1 MRIAFRE
8 QIEAVDARSEAERRP
23 GYDLIERAGGLL
35 AKAVS
40 EEAQKVVRRDVILY
54 CGPGKNGADGYRAAL
69 ALKKAGYET
78 LCVAPGGDAR
88 NRAAG
93 YAASLYLSSGGRIVS
108 SIPAETAEKAGLLVD
123 SLFGTGLS
131 RAVEGPYALAVDV
144 MNRSGRPVIA
154 TDLPSGIEADSG
166 RVLGCAVRAVRTVTF
181 TMPKPAH
188 FLAHG
193 LVGRLTVADIGI
205 PEDIVSSCGP
215 YPVAFE
221 EENAAALLPR
231 RTDDTHKGH
240 YGKAVLFAGG
250 HAYSG
255 AASLAARA
263 AIRSGAGL
271 VWACVPRAV
280 YPTVA
285 AAAHE
290 AITYPL
296 ADYPDGSV
304 AYPALSDPRLRK
316 ILHDADSFAAGSGL
330 IPGPGAK
337 RLLGILL
344 RSGKKLVL
352 DAGMLNFLTL
362 GRGEDGEPRITFG
375 DEPLHENVILTPHRG
390 ELARIFGKDPAE
402 EGESPL
408 SLASRIARASGV
420 VVVLKGHRTVTAA
433 PDGRIALNTT
443 GNPGMARGGSG
454 DALAGTI
461 AGLAARMGPFEA
473 AALGVW
479 LNGRAG
485 DLCRDRIG
493 ENGMTPENVIESL
506 GEAAQSAGKESSLT

>member
-1 MRIAFRE
+1 VRIAFRR

-23 GYDLIERAGGLL
+23 GYDLIERAGALL

-69 ALKKAGYET
+69 ALKNAGYET
-78 LCVAPGGDAR
+78 LCVAPGGEVR
-88 NRAAG
+88 NREAGAA
-93 YAASLYLSSGGRIVS
+93 AALYLAAGGRIVS
-108 SIPAETAEKAGLLVD
+108 SISAETAEKAGLLVD
-123 SLFGTGLS
+123 ALFGTGLS
-131 RAVEGPYALAVDV
+131 RPLEGAYALAVEK
-144 MNRSGRPVIA
+144 MNLSGRPVIA
-154 TDLPSGIEADSG
+154 ADLPSGIEADSG
-166 RVLGCAVRAVRTVTF
+166 RILGTAVRADRTVTF
-181 TMPKPAH
+181 TLPKPAH
-188 FLAHG
+188 YLAHSM
-193 LVGRLTVADIGI
+193 VGELTVADIGI
-205 PEDIVSSCGP
+205 PEDILSSCGP
-215 YPVAFE
+215 YPMAFDGDS
-221 EENAAALLPR
+221 ARILLPR
-231 RTDDTHKGH
+231 RADDTHKGQ

-250 HAYSG
+250 KAYSG

-263 AIRSGAGL
+263 AVRSGAGL

-280 YPTVA
+280 YPAVA

-290 AITYPL
+290 AITFPL
-296 ADYPDGSV
+296 ADYPDGSI
-304 AYPALSDPRLRK
+304 AYPALSDPRLLK
-316 ILHDADSFAAGSGL
+316 IISDADSFAAGSGL

-337 RLLGILL
+337 RLLRVLI
-344 RSGKKLVL
+344 RNKKKLVL
-352 DAGMLNFLTL
+352 DAGMLNFLSSSQ
-362 GRGEDGEPRITFG
+362 RDGSDARILFE

-390 ELARIFGKDPAE
+390 ELARIFGGDPAE
-402 EGESPL
+402 EDENPL
-408 SLASRIARASGV
+408 ALASRVSVASGA

-461 AGLAARMGPFEA
+461 AGLAARMGAFEA

-485 DLCRDRIG
+485 DLARDRIG
-493 ENGMTPENVIESL
+493 ETGMTPEDVIGFL
-506 GEAAQSAGKESSLT
+506 GEAARSAGKAPVL

>member
-1 MRIAFRE
+1 MRIAFRK
-8 QIEAVDARSEAERRP
+8 QIEAVDARAEAERRP

-40 EEAQKVVRRDVILY
+40 EEAQKVVRRDVILF

-78 LCVAPGGDAR
+78 LCVAPGGEAR
-88 NRAAG
+88 NHAAE
-93 YAASLYLSSGGRIVS
+93 YAASLYASAGGRIVS
-108 SIPAETAEKAGLLVD
+108 FLSGETAEKAGLLVD
-123 SLFGTGLS
+123 ALFGTGLS
-131 RAVEGPYALAVDV
+131 RPVEGPYASAVET

-154 TDLPSGIEADSG
+154 ADLPSGVEADSG
-166 RVLGCAVRAVRTVTF
+166 RILGCAVRASRTVAF
-181 TMPKPAH
+181 TLPKPAH
-188 FLAHG
+188 FLAHDLAG
-193 LVGRLTVADIGI
+193 DVTVADVGI
-205 PEDIVSSCGP
+205 PEDIISSCGP
-215 YPVAFE
+215 YPIAFE
-221 EENAAALLPR
+221 RENASALLPR
-231 RTDDTHKGH
+231 RADDTHKGH

-250 HAYSG
+250 LAYSG

-263 AIRSGAGL
+263 AVKSGAGL

-280 YPTVA
+280 YPTA
-285 AAAHE
+285 AAAEHS
-290 AITYPL
+290 AITFPL
-296 ADYPDGSV
+296 ADYPDGSI
-304 AYPALSDPRLRK
+304 AYPALSDPRLLK
-316 ILHDADSFAAGSGL
+316 IIRDADSFAAGSGL

-337 RLLGILL
+337 RLLGMLL
-344 RSGKKLVL
+344 KSGKKLVL
-352 DAGMLNFLTL
+352 DAGMLNFLTA
-362 GRGEDGEPRITFG
+362 GHRGAGDAHIMFE

-390 ELARIFGKDPAE
+390 ELARIFGGDPAE

-408 SLASRIARASGV
+408 ALASRVARASGA

-454 DALAGTI
+454 DVLAGTV
-461 AGLAARMGPFEA
+461 AGLAARMNAFEA

-493 ENGMTPENVIESL
+493 ETGMTPENVIDTL
-506 GEAAQSAGKESSLT
+506 GEAAQSAGKGTSL